1 MTDGYEVLL
10 RSKLTFDTASGFDL
24 ARAVAA
30 GECTPVHE
38 MLKPHQGDIVRWAV
52 QQGRGAIFAAF
63 GLGKSMIQLETVAPI
78 MESTGRPVLIVCPL
92 GVRQEFKRDAAKLG
106 MATRFVRFD
115 RDVDLDSWRGEIYL
129 TNYESIR
136 DGRLDPS
143 QFVAIS
149 LDEAAV
155 LRSLGT
161 KTFQTFRQL
170 CRDVP
175 YRFVAT
181 ATPSPNEHTEL
192 LNYADFLGVM
202 DKGQALTRFFKRN
215 STKAGELTLM
225 EHRAAEFWAWV
236 ASWAVFVQ
244 RPSDLGYDD
253 TGYVLP
259 DLDVRF
265 HEIEAD
271 ALGNL
276 TFETQGQ
283 GVLVQDGALG
293 VVGASKVKRA
303 TLEDRVAKAAELV
316 AEAPDDHF
324 ILWHHTE
331 AERTAISKAIDGV
344 CEVYGSLDLD
354 ERERRVIAFSDGE
367 ERLLATKPVLSGS
380 GCNFQRHCHRA
391 IFVGVD
397 FKFADFIQAI
407 HRIHRFG
414 QTEPVR
420 IDIIHADTE
429 RQVVATLR
437 RKWKQHEELTATMS
451 DLIQRH
457 GLSNAAMSER
467 LARSIGT
474 ERIEA
479 SGDGW
484 TIVNDD
490 TVRETRRMADDSVH
504 MIWTSPPYGTQYEYV
519 AAVEDFGH
527 NDDNTAFWSQM
538 DHLTPE
544 LLRVLAPGR
553 MCIFHV
559 KDRIRFGNVT
569 GKGVATVQPFHAEAI
584 MHMIGHGF
592 DYLGE
597 ITLDTD
603 VVREN
608 NQTYRLTWS
617 EVVKDRTKLGVGT
630 PEKILLFRKPQT
642 DRTSGAADVPVAKTK
657 AEYSLARWQIDAAP
671 LWKSSGDRFIDL
683 DELEGLP
690 VPMIRRVF
698 ADACRTRIYDY
709 EQHVTVGEDFH
720 ARGRLPTTFA
730 LLAAASD
737 SPLIWTDVNRM
748 QGLNTKQAAKGRELH
763 VCPAPFDVVD
773 RCINQWSNPG
783 ELIFD
788 PFGGLGTVVYRA
800 LKLGRQGRCHELN
813 PTYWADAVAYATA
826 MSNEINMPSLFDM
839 LDAAVDVDVD
849 VDEEQVAS

>member
-1 MTDGYEVLL
+1 MTDLYDELL
-10 RSKLTFDTASGFDL
+10 HSKLTFDNASGFDL
-24 ARAVAA
+24 DEAIAEGR
-30 GECTPVHE
+30 CKPLPSIL
-38 MLKPHQGDIVRWAV
+38 MPHQVDIVRWALFG
-52 QQGRGAIFAAF
+52 GRRAIFAAF
-63 GLGKSMIQLETVAPI
+63 GLGKSVIQLAIVQAIAEY
-78 MESTGRPVLIVCPL
+78 TGGRALIICPL
-92 GVRQEFKRDAAKLG
+92 GVRQEFRRDAEMLG
-106 MATRFVRFD
+106 MSTHFLRFD
-115 RDVDLDSWRGEIYL
+115 SELEAHEKEWAGEIYL
-129 TNYESIR
+129 TNYESVR
-136 DGRLDPS
+136 DGRLDPAN
-143 QFVAIS
+143 FTVVS
-149 LDEAAV
+149 LDEGAV

-161 KTFQTFRQL
+161 KTFQVFSTL

-192 LNYADFLGVM
+192 LNYGDFLGVM

-225 EHRAAEFWAWV
+225 GHRADEFWAWM
-236 ASWAVFVQ
+236 STWAVFVQ
-244 RPSDLGYDD
+244 RPSDLGHDD

-265 HEIEAD
+265 HEIEATD
-271 ALGNL
+271 VLDNL
-276 TFETQGQ
+276 AAETNGQ

-293 VVGASKVKRA
+293 VIGAAKVKRSTMA
-303 TLEDRVAKAAELV
+303 DRVAKAAELV

-331 AERTAISKAIDGV
+331 DERRAITSAIPGV
-344 CEVYGSLDLD
+344 SEIWGSLDLD
-354 ERERRVIAFSDGE
+354 ERERRVIAFADGE
-367 ERLLATKPVLSGS
+367 TRLFATKPVLSGS

-420 IDIIHADTE
+420 IDIIHSDTE
-429 RQVVATLR
+429 RQVVGALR
-437 RKWKQHEELTATMS
+437 AKWELHERLTETMS
-451 DLIQRH
+451 KLIQEH
-457 GLSNAAMSER
+457 GLSDSAMSEK

-474 ERIEA
+474 ERVAA
-479 SGDGW
+479 SGEGW
-484 TIVNDD
+484 EIVNDD
-490 TVRETRRMADDSVH
+490 TVRETRRMAEASVD

-527 NDDNTAFWSQM
+527 NDDNDAFWKQM

-544 LLRVLAPGR
+544 MLRVLKPGR

-584 MHMIGHGF
+584 LHMIGHGF

-617 EVVKDRTKLGVGT
+617 EVVKDRTKMGVGT

-642 DRTSGAADVPVAKTK
+642 DKTAGAADEPVVKTK
-657 AEYSLARWQIDAAP
+657 DDYSLARWQIDAAA
-671 LWKSSGDRFIDL
+671 LWKSSGDRFITP

-690 VPMIRRVF
+690 VPMIRKVF
-698 ADACRTRIYDY
+698 AEACKERIYDY
-709 EQHVTVGEDFH
+709 EAHVALGEDFA

-730 LLAAASD
+730 LLAPASE

-748 QGLNTKQAAKGRELH
+748 QGLNTKQAQRGAELH

-783 ELIFD
+783 DLIFD

-800 LKLGRQGRCHELN
+800 LHLGRRGKCNELN
-813 PTYWADAVAYATA
+813 PVYFADAVKYAQA
-826 MSNEINMPSLFDM
+826 KEAEVSMPSLFD
-839 LDAAVDVDVD
+839 LIDAEV
-849 VDEEQVAS
+849 EEVAS

>member
-1 MTDGYEVLL
+1 MITNDPYEDLL
-10 RSKLTFDTASGFDL
+10 RSKLQFDTRCGF
-24 ARAVAA
+24 AVDDA
-30 GECTPVHE
+30 ELPDI
-38 MLKPHQGDIVRWAV
+38 LKPHQRDIVRWVVDCGRAAV
-52 QQGRGAIFAAF
+52 FASF
-63 GLGKSMIQLETVAPI
+63 GLGKSIIQLSAADIIRRREN
-78 MESTGRPVLIVCPL
+78 GRALIVCPL
-92 GVRQEFKRDAAKLG
+92 GVRQEFARDARQLLNLS
-106 MATRFVRFD
+106 TRFTRWTD
-115 RDVDLDSWRGEIYL
+115 DVKNAADEPDIWL

-143 QFVAIS
+143 LFTVIC

-161 KTFQTFRQL
+161 KTFQVFRTL

-175 YRFVAT
+175 YRIVAT

-192 LNYADFLGVM
+192 TNYADFLGVM

-215 STKAGELTLM
+215 SSKAGELTLM
-225 EHRAAEFWAWV
+225 DHRAAEFWAWV

-244 RPSDLGYDD
+244 KPSDLGYPDD
-253 TGYVLP
+253 GYTLP
-259 DLDVRF
+259 ELDVRY
-265 HEIEAD
+265 HEIEID
-271 ALGNL
+271 PLKDM
-276 TFETQGQ
+276 TFESQGQ
-283 GVLVQDGALG
+283 GLLVRDGTLG
-293 VVGASKVKRA
+293 VVGASAEKRS
-303 TLEDRVAKAAELV
+303 TMPLRVAKAAELV
-316 AEAPDDHF
+316 AESPDEHF

-331 AERTAISKAIDGV
+331 AERAAITKAIDGV
-344 CEVYGSLDLD
+344 CEVFGNLDLD
-354 ERERRVIAFSDGE
+354 ERERRIIAFSDGE

-397 FKFADFIQAI
+397 FKFADFIQSI

-429 RQVVATLR
+429 RQVLATLR
-437 RKWKQHEELTATMS
+437 KKWKQHEELTATMS
-451 DLIQRH
+451 ELIQTH
-457 GLSNAAMSER
+457 GLARNAMAEH

-474 ERIEA
+474 ERVAA
-479 SGDGW
+479 SGEGW
-484 TIVNDD
+484 EIVNDD
-490 TVRETRRMADDSVH
+490 TVRETRRMAPESVDL
-504 MIWTSPPYGTQYEYV
+504 ILTSPPYGTQYEYV

-527 NDDNTAFWSQM
+527 NDDNDAFWAQM

-544 LLRVLAPGR
+544 MLRVLKPGR

-597 ITLDTD
+597 IVLDTD

-642 DRTSGAADVPVAKTK
+642 DRTAGMADEPVSKTK
-657 AEYSLARWQIDAAP
+657 DDYTLARWQIDAAAF
-671 LWKSSGDRFIDL
+671 WKSSGDRFITA

-690 VPMIRRVF
+690 VPLIRRVF
-698 ADACRTRIYDY
+698 ADACRSRIYDY
-709 EQHVTVGEDFH
+709 ETHVQLGEDFY

-730 LLAAASD
+730 LLAPSTEN
-737 SPLIWTDVNRM
+737 PLIWTEVNRM
-748 QGLNTKQAAKGRELH
+748 QGLNTVQASKGRELH
-763 VCPAPFDVVD
+763 VCPFPFDVVD
-773 RCINQWSNPG
+773 RVINQWSNPG
-783 ELIFD
+783 DLVFD
-788 PFGGLGTVVYRA
+788 PFGGLGTTVYRA
-800 LKLGRQGRCHELN
+800 LKLGRRGRCHELN
-813 PTYWADAVAYATA
+813 PQYWADAVKYAET
-826 MSNEINMPSLFDM
+826 MERQVNMPSLFDL
-839 LDAAVDVDVD
+839 LDETLTADDEDEGEAV
-849 VDEEQVAS
+849 A

>member
-1 MTDGYEVLL
+1 MIDAYQALL
-10 RSKLTFDTASGFDL
+10 ESKLTFDTESGFEIDE
-24 ARAVAA
+24 AVAA
-30 GECTPVHE
+30 GRCQPLNP
-38 MLKPHQGDIVRWAV
+38 MLKPHQADMVRWAIRG
-52 QQGRGAIFAAF
+52 GRRAIFASF
-63 GLGKSMIQLETVAPI
+63 GLGKSVMQISICQATAEYVGKPA
-78 MESTGRPVLIVCPL
+78 LIVCPL
-92 GVRQEFKRDAAKLG
+92 GVRQEFRRDAEMLG
-106 MATRFVRFD
+106 LSTHFLRFD
-115 RDVDLDSWRGEIYL
+115 AELAEHDWQGEIYL

-143 QFVAIS
+143 QFGVIS

-161 KTFQTFRQL
+161 KTYQTFSTL
-170 CRDVP
+170 CRDIP

-181 ATPSPNEHTEL
+181 ATPSPNEFTEL
-192 LNYADFLGVM
+192 LNYAEFLGVM
-202 DKGQALTRFFKRN
+202 DKGQGLTRFFKRN
-215 STKAGELTLM
+215 STKAGQLTLM
-225 EHRAAEFWAWV
+225 EHRADEFWVWL
-236 ASWAVFVQ
+236 ASWSVFVQ
-244 RPSDLGYDD
+244 KPSDLGHDD
-253 TGYVLP
+253 TGYTLP
-259 DLDVRF
+259 DIDVQF
-265 HEIEAD
+265 HEIEATNPLD
-271 ALGNL
+271 SL

-303 TLEDRVAKAAELV
+303 TLADRVARAAELV
-316 AEAPDDHF
+316 DEAPDDHF

-331 AERTAISKAIDGV
+331 DERRAISSTIVDVSAIW
-344 CEVYGSLDLD
+344 GSLDLD
-354 ERERRVIAFSDGE
+354 EREQRLLAFADGE
-367 ERLLATKPVLSGS
+367 TRLFATKPVLSGS

-397 FKFADFIQAI
+397 FKFAEFIQAI

-414 QTEPVR
+414 QTRPVR
-420 IDIIHADTE
+420 IDIIHSDSE
-429 RQVVATLR
+429 RQVVAALR
-437 RKWKQHEELTATMS
+437 SKWAKHEELTNNMS
-451 DLIQRH
+451 AIIQEH
-457 GLSNAAMSER
+457 GLSNAAMSEK

-474 ERIEA
+474 TRVAA
-479 SGDGW
+479 SGEGW
-484 TIVNDD
+484 DIINDD
-490 TVRETRRMADDSVH
+490 TVRETRRMAENSVD

-527 NDDNTAFWSQM
+527 NDDNDAFWQQM

-544 LLRVLAPGR
+544 MLRVLKPGR

-569 GKGVATVQPFHAEAI
+569 GKGVATVQPFHAESI

-617 EVVKDRTKLGVGT
+617 EVVKDRTKMGVGT
-630 PEKILLFRKPQT
+630 PEKVLLFRKPQT
-642 DRTSGAADVPVAKTK
+642 DKTAGAADEPVVKSK
-657 AEYSLARWQIDAAP
+657 DEYSLARWQIDAAAV
-671 LWKSSGDRFIDL
+671 WKSSGDRFITP

-690 VPMIRRVF
+690 VPVLRKVF
-698 ADACRTRIYDY
+698 AQACRERVYDY
-709 EQHVTVGEDFH
+709 EQHVQVGDDFH
-720 ARGRLPTTFA
+720 GRGRLPTTFA
-730 LLAAASD
+730 MLAPATD
-737 SPLIWTDVNRM
+737 NPLIWTDVNRM
-748 QGLNTKQAAKGRELH
+748 QGLNTKQSQKGRELH

-800 LKLGRQGRCHELN
+800 LKLGRRGRCHELN
-813 PTYWADAVAYATA
+813 PQYWGDAVSYARA
-826 MSNEINMPSLFDM
+826 MEAEVSMPTLFD
-839 LDAAVDVDVD
+839 LGAA
-849 VDEEQVAS
+849 E